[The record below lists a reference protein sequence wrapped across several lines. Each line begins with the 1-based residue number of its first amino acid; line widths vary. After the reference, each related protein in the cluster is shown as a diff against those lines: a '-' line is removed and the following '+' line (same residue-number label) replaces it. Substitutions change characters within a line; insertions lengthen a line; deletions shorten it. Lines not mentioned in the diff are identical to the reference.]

1 MSVKLADLMKLPS
14 LKEARVVSGKSGLS
28 KLVSSISVLEYTEVA
43 LLEDDL
49 FDNDEFYGSEIVVSA
64 FVNIR
69 EDVEAQCRTIER
81 LHKVGEVALILY
93 YVGIFV
99 PKIDQKL
106 IDFANELDFT
116 IIVMPENEMSLRYS
130 EVIYEVVEAIVK
142 QEMTDT
148 NFVTESLEQISSV
161 RPPQRNIDT
170 TLKILSDRTHSS
182 LVLTDNSFQV
192 INSITWPRTRHWDF
206 ERVIETSKQ
215 IDEHEL
221 VQLHLDE
228 RDFYTARKPI
238 FQDGMQAMH
247 LFMMKEK
254 GALTA
259 DVVMQI
265 TEVVQVFMN
274 LWGRN
279 YVEISTAELMKAI
292 LNDESVKMR
301 RLGKIL
307 NVDVSSIKWM
317 WLVKTEEIRNNEQ
330 VLAELKSFVASHF
343 QVSLIDLFEDNI
355 VVLLDN
361 SVAQRDRTHTANE
374 FAMMMKEHGID
385 LKITVCQGMEQ
396 TSDVQSAYSLV
407 NEYKNAANA
416 IYANKSIY
424 SLQEI
429 DFAAKC
435 VEIVDRGELAIA
447 EQMRPLKSL
456 EDNDELIETLSVF
469 LLEGESNYNQ
479 AAELLFLHKNTIKYR
494 IQRIN
499 VLLQYPATKIPE
511 SYNLYLAVAIRRL
524 LGGNNNNK

>member
-1 MSVKLADLMKLPS
+1 MSVKLGDLMKLPS
-14 LKEARVVSGKSGLS
+14 LKEAKVVSGKSGLS

-43 LLEDDL
+43 LLDDDL
-49 FDNDEFYGSEIVVSA
+49 FDNNEFYGSEIVVSA
-64 FVNIR
+64 FVNICN
-69 EDVEAQCRTIER
+69 DVEAQCRTIER

-93 YVGIFV
+93 YVGIFI
-99 PKIDQKL
+99 PKLDKKFV
-106 IDFANELDFT
+106 DYANELDFT

-148 NFVTESLEQISSV
+148 NFVSESLEQISNV
-161 RPPQRNIDT
+161 RPAQRNIDT
-170 TLKILSDRTHSS
+170 TLKILSDRTHVS

-192 INSITWPRTRHWDF
+192 INSITWPRTRQWNFDQI
-206 ERVIETSKQ
+206 IETSKQ
-215 IDEHEL
+215 LNENEL
-221 VQLHLDE
+221 AKWTVDE
-228 RDFYTARKPI
+228 RTIYTVRKPI

-254 GALTA
+254 DTLTSDIA
-259 DVVMQI
+259 MQI
-265 TEVVQVFMN
+265 SEVVQVFMN
-274 LWGRN
+274 LWGKN

-292 LNDESVKMR
+292 LNDESLKMR

-317 WLVKTEEIRNNEQ
+317 WLVKTEEIRDNEQ

-343 QVSLIDLFEDNI
+343 SVSLIDLFEKNI

-361 SVAQRDRTHTANE
+361 SVAQRDRTHTAQT
-374 FAMMMKEHGID
+374 FAEMMKQLGIK

-396 TSDVQSAYSLV
+396 TSDVQRAYSLV
-407 NEYKNAANA
+407 NENKKAANT
-416 IYANKSIY
+416 IYGRKLIY

-429 DFAAKC
+429 EFAAKC
-435 VEIVDRGELAIA
+435 VAIVGQGELSIA
-447 EQMRPLKSL
+447 EHLLPLKPIA
-456 EDNDELIETLSVF
+456 ENEELIETLSVF

-499 VLLQYPATKIPE
+499 ELLQYPVTKIPE
-511 SYNLYLAVAIRRL
+511 SYNLYIAVAVRRL
-524 LGGNNNNK
+524 LSETNNNN